1 MQPAAQLQVVAS
13 PVQHWRRALRARWR
27 SLDVHEP
34 SSTRQIAEGSAS
46 IRVTGRRIIL
56 STATRRMG
64 SEGTKMT
71 RQEGAGWVLVITSS
85 LLATF
90 LHGLGW
96 SLISFGVTV
105 AGTVLIALERRKQK
119 A

>member
-1 MQPAAQLQVVAS
+1 
-13 PVQHWRRALRARWR
+13 
-27 SLDVHEP
+27 
-34 SSTRQIAEGSAS
+34 
-46 IRVTGRRIIL
+46 
-56 STATRRMG
+56 
-64 SEGTKMT
+64 MT